1 MMLVQGQILDDR
13 YEIDT
18 LIGQG
23 GMSYVYRANDKKM
36 GREVAIKV
44 LKEEYC
50 EDEDFIRKFQNEAQ
64 AAAKLNHP
72 NIVAVYDIVDN
83 LETKLHYIV
92 MELVEGITLKNY
104 IKRAGRMDSQEAIAI
119 ALQAAAGIELA
130 HKMGIV
136 HRDIKPQN

>member
-1 MMLVQGQILDDR
+1 MMLEQGQVLDER

-23 GMSYVYRANDKKM
+23 GMSYVYRANDRKM
-36 GREVAIKV
+36 GRVVAIKV

-72 NIVAVYDIVDN
+72 NIVAV
-83 LETKLHYIV
+83 
-92 MELVEGITLKNY
+92 
-104 IKRAGRMDSQEAIAI
+104 
-119 ALQAAAGIELA
+119 
-130 HKMGIV
+130 
-136 HRDIKPQN
+136 